1 MLAAPMSMLSRLI
14 PSRPLRMPQ
23 IFSPRVSPDDPRIFT
38 FNNERDQIIDEVV
51 ARAVEQHSRD
61 PRRLLYLLNDAANL
75 EVRRLSS
82 QRDAEAELS
91 LADWQKLLRR
101 LGKMSD
107 DDRREA
113 LRQRVRVMARD
124 IAGNFDVRVFRTT
137 RRLVPGVLTAIMDPS
152 ALPHEA
158 LRAGWPRLD
167 ALATVEGPVAKLQ
180 ALAKIGTLVLV
191 PTHSSNLDSIALG
204 YLVDREGL
212 PPVVYGAGKNLFSN
226 PIVSFFMHNLGAY
239 RIDRRIGARL
249 YKDVLKTYSCLMIER
264 GYHSLFFP
272 GGTRSRS
279 GMVESRVKLGL
290 AGTAI
295 EAFARNLTRGVRR
308 PVYIVPTTIN
318 YALVLEAETLIEDWL
333 KGAGQARYI
342 IEDDEFSR
350 YERVL
355 AFAKKLPA
363 LRSAAVVRFADP
375 IDPFGNEVDEAGRS
389 LAPGGRVIDPAS
401 YVSRGGVPS
410 VDAARD
416 AGYTRELGE
425 ALPGRYARETV
436 IMWTQLVA
444 HVLYR
449 RLVVESPG
457 IDLFGRQRRR
467 GEVMMPRAELIAEV
481 EEARD
486 RLLSLELAGQVR
498 LGPVLRAESAESAV
512 TLALEAWR
520 GYHTRPIATAR
531 GDEVVIEDPNL
542 LLFYQNRLVGF
553 AEALARPET
562 LAASR
567 EIAAL
572 EGRR

>member
-204 YLVDREGL
+204 YLVIARGC
-212 PPVVYGAGKNLFSN
+212 
-226 PIVSFFMHNLGAY
+226 
-239 RIDRRIGARL
+239 RRWSTGPAR
-249 YKDVLKTYSCLMIER
+249 TSSR
-264 GYHSLFFP
+264 
-272 GGTRSRS
+272 TRSCRS
-279 GMVESRVKLGL
+279 SCTTWGRTGSIDGS
-290 AGTAI
+290 
-295 EAFARNLTRGVRR
+295 AR
-308 PVYIVPTTIN
+308 
-318 YALVLEAETLIEDWL
+318 
-333 KGAGQARYI
+333 
-342 IEDDEFSR
+342 
-350 YERVL
+350 
-355 AFAKKLPA
+355 
-363 LRSAAVVRFADP
+363 
-375 IDPFGNEVDEAGRS
+375 
-389 LAPGGRVIDPAS
+389 AS
-401 YVSRGGVPS
+401 TKMS
-410 VDAARD
+410 
-416 AGYTRELGE
+416 
-425 ALPGRYARETV
+425 
-436 IMWTQLVA
+436 
-444 HVLYR
+444 
-449 RLVVESPG
+449 
-457 IDLFGRQRRR
+457 
-467 GEVMMPRAELIAEV
+467 
-481 EEARD
+481 
-486 RLLSLELAGQVR
+486 
-498 LGPVLRAESAESAV
+498 
-512 TLALEAWR
+512 
-520 GYHTRPIATAR
+520 
-531 GDEVVIEDPNL
+531 
-542 LLFYQNRLVGF
+542 
-553 AEALARPET
+553 
-562 LAASR
+562 
-567 EIAAL
+567 
-572 EGRR
+572 